1 MLLLQYLRQHR
12 KEAAQVNL
20 ENQVVQVV
28 LVVPGVLVGLE
39 DRVDQAA
46 QEVLEGLNLVQP
58 QSQRKILQVRN
69 SQPIFLLHSLIIA
82 PPDAISFTLLKVNQ
96 VDLEDL
102 EDPADPADPEDL
114 VAQVALEVPEDQVVL
129 EVQVGPVDPED
140 QRQPQDQ
147 GKQQS
152 LQVSL
157 EALGDLEVQEGLAAQ
172 EAQVVP
178 VDQADQ
184 QPRNQVR
191 LELTMEALK
200 KIIQGL
206 GQIVS
211 VNNTFSIDMHLSC
224 QLMLVPNYDM
234 L

>member
-1 MLLLQYLRQHR
+1 MFLLQYLRQHR

-20 ENQVVQVV
+20 ENQVV

-39 DRVDQAA
+39 DRVDRA
-46 QEVLEGLNLVQP
+46 EGPNLVQP

-102 EDPADPADPEDL
+102 EGPADPEDL

-178 VDQADQ
+178 ADQADQ

-191 LELTMEALK
+191 LELTKEALK

-224 QLMLVPNYDM
+224 QLMLVPNYDI

>member
-1 MLLLQYLRQHR
+1 MFLLQYLRQHR

-102 EDPADPADPEDL
+102 EDPADPEDL

-157 EALGDLEVQEGLAAQ
+157 EVQEGLAAQ

-178 VDQADQ
+178 ADQADQ

-211 VNNTFSIDMHLSC
+211 VNNTFSIDMHQSC
-224 QLMLVPNYDM
+224 QLMLVLNYDM

>member
-1 MLLLQYLRQHR
+1 M
-12 KEAAQVNL
+12 
-20 ENQVVQVV
+20 V

-46 QEVLEGLNLVQP
+46 QEVLEGPNLVQP

-102 EDPADPADPEDL
+102 EDPADPEDL

-152 LQVSL
+152 LQVS
-157 EALGDLEVQEGLAAQ
+157 LEVQEGLAAQ

-224 QLMLVPNYDM
+224 QLMLVPNYDI

>member
-1 MLLLQYLRQHR
+1 MLLLQYLKQHR

-46 QEVLEGLNLVQP
+46 QEVLEGPNLVPP

-102 EDPADPADPEDL
+102 EDLEDPADPEDL

-129 EVQVGPVDPED
+129 EVQVGPVDLED

-224 QLMLVPNYDM
+224 QLMLVPNYDI
-234 L
+234 

>member
-1 MLLLQYLRQHR
+1 M
-12 KEAAQVNL
+12 
-20 ENQVVQVV
+20 
-28 LVVPGVLVGLE
+28 
-39 DRVDQAA
+39 
-46 QEVLEGLNLVQP
+46 
-58 QSQRKILQVRN
+58 
-69 SQPIFLLHSLIIA
+69 
-82 PPDAISFTLLKVNQ
+82 
-96 VDLEDL
+96 DLEDL
-102 EDPADPADPEDL
+102 EDPADPEDL

-211 VNNTFSIDMHLSC
+211 VNNTFSIDMHQSC
-224 QLMLVPNYDM
+224 QLMLVLNYDM

>member
-1 MLLLQYLRQHR
+1 M
-12 KEAAQVNL
+12 
-20 ENQVVQVV
+20 
-28 LVVPGVLVGLE
+28 
-39 DRVDQAA
+39 
-46 QEVLEGLNLVQP
+46 
-58 QSQRKILQVRN
+58 
-69 SQPIFLLHSLIIA
+69 
-82 PPDAISFTLLKVNQ
+82 
-96 VDLEDL
+96 DLEDL
-102 EDPADPADPEDL
+102 EDPADPEDL

-129 EVQVGPVDPED
+129 EVQVDPVDPED

-178 VDQADQ
+178 ADQADQ

-224 QLMLVPNYDM
+224 QLMLVPNYDI